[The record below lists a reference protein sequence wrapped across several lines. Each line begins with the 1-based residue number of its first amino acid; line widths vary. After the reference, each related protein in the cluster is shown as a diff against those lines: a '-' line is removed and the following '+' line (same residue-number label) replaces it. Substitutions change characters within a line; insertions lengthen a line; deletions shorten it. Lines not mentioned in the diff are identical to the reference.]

1 MSNVKVSG
9 STGAPVPTSIPDAV
23 DHIVAQWQ
31 REMPPLASENM
42 ILFGRL
48 KRCTAL
54 LQARLEAVFAE
65 HGLNT
70 ASFDVLAT
78 LRRAGK
84 PYSLT
89 PTALFESLM
98 VTSGT
103 MTNRVDRLC
112 DRGLVTRH
120 AAPSDG
126 RSVVVGLTG
135 AGRRAVD
142 NALEALVELE
152 ESLLAGWSAG
162 ERESLAAM
170 LRRLLA

>member
-1 MSNVKVSG
+1 MDEVDEVM
-9 STGAPVPTSIPDAV
+9 AAWHRERPDLATSPMAVWSRIHRLAALLDA
-23 DHIVAQWQ
+23 A
-31 REMPPLASENM
+31 R
-42 ILFGRL
+42 
-48 KRCTAL
+48 KRC
-54 LQARLEAVFAE
+54 FAE
-65 HGLNT
+65 HGLDNWE
-70 ASFDVLAT
+70 FDVLAA
-78 LRRAGK
+78 LRRAGE
-84 PYSLT
+84 PYQLSPGQLPHQT
-89 PTALFESLM
+89 H

>member
-1 MSNVKVSG
+1 MDEVDEVM
-9 STGAPVPTSIPDAV
+9 AAWHRERPDLATSPMAVWSRIHRLAALLDA
-23 DHIVAQWQ
+23 A
-31 REMPPLASENM
+31 R
-42 ILFGRL
+42 
-48 KRCTAL
+48 KRC
-54 LQARLEAVFAE
+54 FAE
-65 HGLNT
+65 HGLDNWE
-70 ASFDVLAT
+70 FDVLAA
-78 LRRAGK
+78 LRRAGE
-84 PYSLT
+84 PYQLSPGQLLHQT
-89 PTALFESLM
+89 H

-120 AAPSDG
+120 AALTDG

>member
-1 MSNVKVSG
+1 MDEVDEVM
-9 STGAPVPTSIPDAV
+9 AAWHRERPDLATSPMAVWSRIHRLAGLLDA
-23 DHIVAQWQ
+23 A
-31 REMPPLASENM
+31 R
-42 ILFGRL
+42 
-48 KRCTAL
+48 KRC
-54 LQARLEAVFAE
+54 FAE
-65 HGLNT
+65 HGLEIWE
-70 ASFDVLAT
+70 FDVLAA
-78 LRRAGK
+78 LRRAGE
-84 PYSLT
+84 PYQLSPGQLLHQT
-89 PTALFESLM
+89 H

-126 RSVVVGLTG
+126 RSVVVELTG

>member
-1 MSNVKVSG
+1 MDEVDEVM
-9 STGAPVPTSIPDAV
+9 AAWHRERPDLATSPMAVWSRIHRLAGLLDA
-23 DHIVAQWQ
+23 A
-31 REMPPLASENM
+31 R
-42 ILFGRL
+42 
-48 KRCTAL
+48 KRC
-54 LQARLEAVFAE
+54 FAE
-65 HGLNT
+65 HGLEIWEF
-70 ASFDVLAT
+70 AVLAA
-78 LRRAGK
+78 LRRAGE
-84 PYSLT
+84 PYQLSPGQLLHQT
-89 PTALFESLM
+89 H

>member
-1 MSNVKVSG
+1 MDEVDEVM
-9 STGAPVPTSIPDAV
+9 AAWHRERPDLATSPMAVWSRIHRLAGLLDA
-23 DHIVAQWQ
+23 A
-31 REMPPLASENM
+31 R
-42 ILFGRL
+42 
-48 KRCTAL
+48 KRC
-54 LQARLEAVFAE
+54 FAE
-65 HGLNT
+65 HGLEIWE
-70 ASFDVLAT
+70 FDVLAA
-78 LRRAGK
+78 LRWAGE
-84 PYSLT
+84 PYQLSPGQLLHQT
-89 PTALFESLM
+89 H

>member
-1 MSNVKVSG
+1 MDEVDEVM
-9 STGAPVPTSIPDAV
+9 AAWHRERPDLATSPMAVWSRIHRLAALLDA
-23 DHIVAQWQ
+23 A
-31 REMPPLASENM
+31 R
-42 ILFGRL
+42 
-48 KRCTAL
+48 KRC
-54 LQARLEAVFAE
+54 FAE
-65 HGLNT
+65 HGLDNWE
-70 ASFDVLAT
+70 FDVLAA
-78 LRRAGK
+78 LRRAGE
-84 PYSLT
+84 PYQLSPGQLLHQT
-89 PTALFESLM
+89 H

-126 RSVVVGLTG
+126 RSVVVGITG

>member
-1 MSNVKVSG
+1 MDEVDEVMAAWHRERPDL
-9 STGAPVPTSIPDAV
+9 APSPMAVWSRIHRLAGLLDA
-23 DHIVAQWQ
+23 A
-31 REMPPLASENM
+31 R
-42 ILFGRL
+42 
-48 KRCTAL
+48 KRC
-54 LQARLEAVFAE
+54 FAE
-65 HGLNT
+65 HGLEIWE
-70 ASFDVLAT
+70 FDVLAA
-78 LRRAGK
+78 LRRAGE
-84 PYSLT
+84 PYQLSPGQLLHQT
-89 PTALFESLM
+89 H

>member
-1 MSNVKVSG
+1 MMDEVDEVM
-9 STGAPVPTSIPDAV
+9 AAWHRERPDLATSPMAVWSRIHRLAALLDA
-23 DHIVAQWQ
+23 A
-31 REMPPLASENM
+31 R
-42 ILFGRL
+42 
-48 KRCTAL
+48 KRC
-54 LQARLEAVFAE
+54 FAE
-65 HGLNT
+65 HGLDNWE
-70 ASFDVLAT
+70 FDVLAA
-78 LRRAGK
+78 LRRAGE
-84 PYSLT
+84 PYQLSPGQLLHQT
-89 PTALFESLM
+89 H

>member
-1 MSNVKVSG
+1 MDEVDEVM
-9 STGAPVPTSIPDAV
+9 AAWHRERPDLATSPMAVWSRIHRLAALLDA
-23 DHIVAQWQ
+23 A
-31 REMPPLASENM
+31 R
-42 ILFGRL
+42 
-48 KRCTAL
+48 KRC
-54 LQARLEAVFAE
+54 FAE
-65 HGLNT
+65 HGLDNWE
-70 ASFDVLAT
+70 FDVLAA
-78 LRRAGK
+78 LRRAGE
-84 PYSLT
+84 PYQLSPGQLLHQT
-89 PTALFESLM
+89 H

-126 RSVVVGLTG
+126 RSVVVELTG

>member
-1 MSNVKVSG
+1 MDEVDEVM
-9 STGAPVPTSIPDAV
+9 AAWHRERPDLATSPMAVWSRIHRLAGLLDA
-23 DHIVAQWQ
+23 A
-31 REMPPLASENM
+31 R
-42 ILFGRL
+42 
-48 KRCTAL
+48 KRC
-54 LQARLEAVFAE
+54 FAE
-65 HGLNT
+65 HGLEIWE
-70 ASFDVLAT
+70 FDVLAA
-78 LRRAGK
+78 LRRAGA
-84 PYSLT
+84 PYQLSPGQLLHQT
-89 PTALFESLM
+89 H

>member
-1 MSNVKVSG
+1 MDEVDEVM
-9 STGAPVPTSIPDAV
+9 AAWHRERPDLATSPMAVWSRIHRLAGLLDA
-23 DHIVAQWQ
+23 A
-31 REMPPLASENM
+31 R
-42 ILFGRL
+42 
-48 KRCTAL
+48 KRC
-54 LQARLEAVFAE
+54 FAE
-65 HGLNT
+65 HGLEIWE
-70 ASFDVLAT
+70 FDVLAA
-78 LRRAGK
+78 LRRAGE
-84 PYSLT
+84 PYQLSPGQLLHQT
-89 PTALFESLM
+89 H

>member
-1 MSNVKVSG
+1 MAVWSRIHRL
-9 STGAPVPTSIPDAV
+9 AALLDA
-23 DHIVAQWQ
+23 A
-31 REMPPLASENM
+31 R
-42 ILFGRL
+42 
-48 KRCTAL
+48 KRC
-54 LQARLEAVFAE
+54 FAE
-65 HGLNT
+65 HGLDNWE
-70 ASFDVLAT
+70 FDVLAA
-78 LRRAGK
+78 LRRAGE
-84 PYSLT
+84 PYQLSPGQLLHQT
-89 PTALFESLM
+89 H

>member
-1 MSNVKVSG
+1 MDEVDEVM
-9 STGAPVPTSIPDAV
+9 AAWHRERPDLATSPMAVWSRIHRLAGLLDA
-23 DHIVAQWQ
+23 A
-31 REMPPLASENM
+31 R
-42 ILFGRL
+42 
-48 KRCTAL
+48 KRC
-54 LQARLEAVFAE
+54 FAE
-65 HGLNT
+65 HGLEIWE
-70 ASFDVLAT
+70 FDVLAA
-78 LRRAGK
+78 LRRAGE
-84 PYSLT
+84 PYQLSPGQLLHQT
-89 PTALFESLM
+89 HVTA
-98 VTSGT
+98 GT

>member
-1 MSNVKVSG
+1 M
-9 STGAPVPTSIPDAV
+9 DEV
-23 DHIVAQWQ
+23 DEVMAAWQ
-31 REMPPLASENM
+31 RERPDLATSPM
-42 ILFGRL
+42 AVWSRIHRL
-48 KRCTAL
+48 AGLLDAARKRC
-54 LQARLEAVFAE
+54 FAE
-65 HGLNT
+65 HGLEIWE
-70 ASFDVLAT
+70 FDVLAA
-78 LRRAGK
+78 LRRAGE
-84 PYSLT
+84 PYQLSPGQLLHQT
-89 PTALFESLM
+89 H

>member
-1 MSNVKVSG
+1 MDEVDEVM
-9 STGAPVPTSIPDAV
+9 AAWHRERPDLATSPMAVWSRIHRLAGLLDA
-23 DHIVAQWQ
+23 A
-31 REMPPLASENM
+31 R
-42 ILFGRL
+42 
-48 KRCTAL
+48 KRC
-54 LQARLEAVFAE
+54 FAE
-65 HGLNT
+65 HGLDNWE
-70 ASFDVLAT
+70 FDVLAA
-78 LRRAGK
+78 LRRAGE
-84 PYSLT
+84 PYQLSPGQLLHQT
-89 PTALFESLM
+89 H

-126 RSVVVGLTG
+126 RSVVVELTG

-142 NALEALVELE
+142 NAL

>member
-1 MSNVKVSG
+1 MMDEVDEVM
-9 STGAPVPTSIPDAV
+9 AAWHRERPDLATSPMAVWSRIHRLAGLLDA
-23 DHIVAQWQ
+23 A
-31 REMPPLASENM
+31 R
-42 ILFGRL
+42 
-48 KRCTAL
+48 KRC
-54 LQARLEAVFAE
+54 FAE
-65 HGLNT
+65 HGLEIWE
-70 ASFDVLAT
+70 FDVLAA
-78 LRRAGK
+78 LRRAGE
-84 PYSLT
+84 PYQLSPGQLLHQT
-89 PTALFESLM
+89 H

>member
-1 MSNVKVSG
+1 MDEVDEVM
-9 STGAPVPTSIPDAV
+9 AAWHRERPDLATSPMAVWSRIHRLAALLDA
-23 DHIVAQWQ
+23 A
-31 REMPPLASENM
+31 R
-42 ILFGRL
+42 
-48 KRCTAL
+48 KRC
-54 LQARLEAVFAE
+54 FAE
-65 HGLNT
+65 HGLDNWE
-70 ASFDVLAT
+70 FDVLAA
-78 LRRAGK
+78 LRRAGE
-84 PYSLT
+84 PYQLSPGQLLHQT
-89 PTALFESLM
+89 H

>member
-1 MSNVKVSG
+1 MDEVDEVM
-9 STGAPVPTSIPDAV
+9 AAWHRERPDLATSPMAVWSRIHRLAGLLDA
-23 DHIVAQWQ
+23 A
-31 REMPPLASENM
+31 R
-42 ILFGRL
+42 
-48 KRCTAL
+48 KRC
-54 LQARLEAVFAE
+54 FAE
-65 HGLNT
+65 HGLDNWE
-70 ASFDVLAT
+70 FDVLAA
-78 LRRAGK
+78 LRRAGE
-84 PYSLT
+84 PYQLSPGQLLHQT
-89 PTALFESLM
+89 H

-126 RSVVVGLTG
+126 RSVVVELTG

-152 ESLLAGWSAG
+152 EPRLAGWSAG

>member
-1 MSNVKVSG
+1 MDEGDEVM
-9 STGAPVPTSIPDAV
+9 AAWHRERPDLATSPMAVWSRIHRLAALLDA
-23 DHIVAQWQ
+23 A
-31 REMPPLASENM
+31 R
-42 ILFGRL
+42 
-48 KRCTAL
+48 KRC
-54 LQARLEAVFAE
+54 FAE
-65 HGLNT
+65 HGLDNWE
-70 ASFDVLAT
+70 FDVLAA
-78 LRRAGK
+78 LRRAGE
-84 PYSLT
+84 PYQLSPGQLLHQT
-89 PTALFESLM
+89 H

>member
-1 MSNVKVSG
+1 MDEVDEVM
-9 STGAPVPTSIPDAV
+9 AAWHRERPDLATSPMAVWSRIHRLAGLLDA
-23 DHIVAQWQ
+23 A
-31 REMPPLASENM
+31 R
-42 ILFGRL
+42 
-48 KRCTAL
+48 KRC
-54 LQARLEAVFAE
+54 FAE
-65 HGLNT
+65 HGLDNWE
-70 ASFDVLAT
+70 FDVLAA
-78 LRRAGK
+78 LRRAGE
-84 PYSLT
+84 PYQLSPGQLLHQT
-89 PTALFESLM
+89 H

-126 RSVVVGLTG
+126 RSVVVELTG

>member
-1 MSNVKVSG
+1 MDEVDEVM
-9 STGAPVPTSIPDAV
+9 AAWHRERPDLATSPMAVWSRIHRLAGLRDA
-23 DHIVAQWQ
+23 A
-31 REMPPLASENM
+31 R
-42 ILFGRL
+42 
-48 KRCTAL
+48 KRC
-54 LQARLEAVFAE
+54 FAE
-65 HGLNT
+65 HGLEIWE
-70 ASFDVLAT
+70 FDVLAA
-78 LRRAGK
+78 LRRAGE
-84 PYSLT
+84 PYQLSPGQLLHQT
-89 PTALFESLM
+89 H